1 LCKALKSSAV
11 VLFLEATG
19 LNVLRGIFVVM
30 LIALKEKT
38 KSTTSLHRIVP
49 TRRR

>member
-1 LCKALKSSAV
+1 M
-11 VLFLEATG
+11 LFLEAIG

-38 KSTTSLHRIVP
+38 NPTTFAVHSFSLHRIVLN
-49 TRRR
+49 R